1 MDLLEKIESELEL
14 SKSDSLKVFYFIQE
28 REKKILEAVQINLQ
42 NIS

>member
-1 MDLLEKIESELEL
+1 MGLLEKIESELEL